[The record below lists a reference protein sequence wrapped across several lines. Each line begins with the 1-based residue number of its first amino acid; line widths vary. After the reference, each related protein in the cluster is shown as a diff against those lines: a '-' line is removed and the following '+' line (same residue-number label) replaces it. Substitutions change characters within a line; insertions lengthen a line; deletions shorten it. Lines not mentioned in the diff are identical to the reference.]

1 MYKENDIIVYKK
13 DVCKVIDTNDDY
25 YVLKP
30 INDETLTIK
39 ALKNS
44 KLIRSLISIKEIN
57 KIINNIPNIKIIN
70 ENDKL
75 IENQYKELL
84 KDGSFESLISIIKTT
99 YLRNQKRINEKKKL
113 SEKDKDYF
121 ILAEKYLYTEFSI
134 VLNKSFEDTKKY
146 VEECVKKYEISK

>member
-1 MYKENDIIVYKK
+1 MYKENDTIVYKK